1 MIWKLNDTSIDL
13 PYSFESLKRLLNEI
27 YHKENTYSHYEFSK
41 WCDNL
46 TMVFDEDDGTD
57 DENDKDLNQWLKD
70 LEEWDENDLAVKI
83 AADIEREWDLNL
95 FENYSEQQ
103 LKTLDLS
110 QVVFPEKWIQDWVK
124 EINSL

>member
-83 AADIEREWDLNL
+83 VADIEREWDLNL

-103 LKTLDLS
+103 
-110 QVVFPEKWIQDWVK
+110 
-124 EINSL
+124 